1 MSPPKQTLVVSAMR
15 HSYMDYVE
23 GETAITRCGHT
34 YIHFTGINCYFKG
47 DYSTV
52 SVQYPGSSMSCSGDD
67 GEDR

>member
-1 MSPPKQTLVVSAMR
+1 
-15 HSYMDYVE
+15 MDYVE

-52 SVQYPGSSMSCSGDD
+52 SVQYPGSSIFCSGSGTMGRTGDHLFLVSRA
-67 GEDR
+67 E